1 MACRCGAAG
10 PAAPCR
16 PISQYV
22 LKVHS
27 RCDLSCDHC
36 YVYQEA
42 DQTWR
47 AKPVRMAPSTVRAA
61 AARIGEHAR
70 AHDLPVVHVVL
81 HGGEPLLLGPA
92 GLREV
97 LAELRGALTPDVALD
112 LRMQTNGVL
121 LDEEL
126 CRLLAAY
133 EVKVGVS
140 LDGDRA
146 ANDRHRKFAHG
157 GSSHP
162 HARRALAL
170 LRRPEFRGSYA
181 GILCTIDVRNDP
193 DQVYSALLAEEPPRI
208 DLLLPHA
215 TWDRPPWRPPGV
227 ATPYADWLGRIHRRW
242 VDDGRPVPI
251 RLFEALTSGA
261 GGGTEAVGLAPADLL
276 VVETDG
282 SWEQVDSLKVA
293 FHGAAGTDLD
303 VFAHPVDEAARHP
316 GVAIRQE
323 GLAGLCATCRACPV
337 VSRCGGGLYPHRWRT
352 GTGFDNPSVYC
363 ADLQALIAT
372 VDSRP
377 APDRAGARRPGD
389 GPAPAGDGPAPA
401 GAGGRPPRR
410 PSIPVPRPSER
421 VGERAVDPAA
431 DRLLAEI
438 AGGHGGPW
446 ALDVLAQTQLSITRV
461 LLETWRDIAGGS
473 AAWELLAE
481 LDATAGD
488 AVGAVLAHP
497 FVRPWLVRRL
507 ARRGAPDVDL
517 VPALAVVAAVRA
529 GVEAVVEVPARGGAL
544 VLPALGRLTVGDE
557 RAGEVRTLPGG
568 LHIRVGSVS
577 RVVPLDGAGTKPTG
591 WQPVRRAPVT
601 DAMIMIEDVD
611 PERDCYGQPVAPTLD
626 ADAAEALGETLA
638 RARLAVHRDVPAHGA
653 ALDAGLRAVV
663 PLAPDPLA
671 PWRSATAR
679 QAFGAIA
686 VAEMSDADAMAVLLV
701 HEWQHGKLGALLDLY
716 DLVDPA
722 SSVRIPVAWRTDPR
736 PVEGALQGAYAHLA
750 VTEVWHARATADR
763 PDAQVARGHLVRY
776 RDWTREA
783 VEALLGSGALTD
795 LGERFVGRM
804 GHVLEEF
811 RADQG

>member
-47 AKPVRMAPSTVRAA
+47 AKPVRMAASTVRAA
-61 AARIGEHAR
+61 AARIAEHAR

-97 LAELRGALTPDVALD
+97 LAELRAALTPGVALD

-133 EVKVGVS
+133 GVKVGVS

-181 GILCTIDVRNDP
+181 GILCTIDLRNDP

-377 APDRAGARRPGD
+377 APDRAGPRRP
-389 GPAPAGDGPAPA
+389 GDGPAPA

-410 PSIPVPRPSER
+410 PGIPVPRPAEK

-497 FVRPWLVRRL
+497 FVRPWLVRQL

-529 GVEAVVEVPARGGAL
+529 GVEAVVEVPARDGAL

-557 RAGEVRTLPGG
+557 RAGEVRTTPGG

-577 RVVPLDGAGTKPTG
+577 RVVPLDGAGTTPTG
-591 WQPVRRAPVT
+591 WQPVRRAPVA
-601 DAMIMIEDVD
+601 DAMITIEDVD

-626 ADAAEALGETLA
+626 DDAADALGDTLA

-783 VEALLGSGALTD
+783 VEALLGAGALTD

-804 GHVLEEF
+804 GHVLEEL

>member
-1 MACRCGAAG
+1 MACRCGAAD

-47 AKPVRMAPSTVRAA
+47 NRPARMAASTVRAA
-61 AARIGEHAR
+61 ATRIAEHAR
-70 AHDLPVVHVVL
+70 AHALPVVHVVL

-97 LAELRGALTPDVALD
+97 LAELRATLAPGTVLD

-126 CRLLAAY
+126 CRLLVAY
-133 EVKVGVS
+133 DVKVGVS

-146 ANDRHRKFAHG
+146 ANDRHRLFAHG
-157 GSSHP
+157 GSSHSQV
-162 HARRALAL
+162 RRALAL
-170 LRRPEFRGSYA
+170 LRRPEFRSSYA
-181 GILCTIDVRNDP
+181 GILCTVDVRNDP
-193 DQVYSALLAEEPPRI
+193 DEVYSALLAEEPPRV

-227 ATPYADWLGRIHRRW
+227 ATPYADWLGRIHQRW

-251 RLFEALTSGA
+251 RLFDALTPGRA

-293 FHGAAGTDLD
+293 FHGAPGTGLD

-316 GVAIRQE
+316 GVAIRQV
-323 GLAGLCATCRACPV
+323 GLAGLCAECRACPV

-363 ADLQALIAT
+363 PDLLALIAT

-377 APDRAGARRPGD
+377 LPDRPVARRSSPGAPPGHAGD
-389 GPAPAGDGPAPA
+389 RPPGRPAAPAPRPAGSAGDRHVESAT
-401 GAGGRPPRR
+401 
-410 PSIPVPRPSER
+410 
-421 VGERAVDPAA
+421 
-431 DRLLAEI
+431 DRLLTGL
-438 AGGHGGPW
+438 AGGHGDPW
-446 ALDVLAQTQLSITRV
+446 ALGVLAQTQLSITRA
-461 LLETWRDIAGGS
+461 LLATWRDTTGGS
-473 AAWELLAE
+473 AAWELLTE
-481 LDATAGD
+481 LDATAGEAVD
-488 AVGAVLAHP
+488 AVLTHP

-507 ARRGAPDVDL
+507 ARPGTPDDDL
-517 VPALAVVAAVRA
+517 LPALAVVAGVRA
-529 GVEAVVEVPARGGAL
+529 EADAELEVPVRGDAL
-544 VLPALGRLTVGDE
+544 VLPTLGRLTVAGARTATVRTVAGRLHV
-557 RAGEVRTLPGG
+557 RAG
-568 LHIRVGSVS
+568 SVE
-577 RVVPLDGAGTKPTG
+577 RVVPLDAAAGSTLG
-591 WQPVRRAPVT
+591 WQPVRRVPV
-601 DAMIMIEDVD
+601 AGVALAIEDVD

-626 ADAAEALGETLA
+626 EPAAAALGRRLA
-638 RARLAVHRDVPAHGA
+638 RAWQVVHRDVPAHGA

-663 PLAPDPLA
+663 PLAPDPGA
-671 PWRSATAR
+671 PLRSATAR
-679 QAFGAIA
+679 EAFGA
-686 VAEMSDADAMAVLLV
+686 VALTELPDAATMAVLLV

-722 SSVRIPVAWRTDPR
+722 STVRIPVAWRPDPR
-736 PVEGALQGAYAHLA
+736 PVEGVLQGAYAHLA
-750 VTEVWHARATADR
+750 VAEVWHARAAADR
-763 PDAQVARGHLVRY
+763 PDPRPARGHAVRY

-783 VEALLGSGALTD
+783 VDALLGSGELTD
-795 LGERFVGRM
+795 LGERFVRRM
-804 GHVLEEF
+804 RHALEGL
-811 RADQG
+811 RADPG